1 LAGYRG
7 IFDNFAGSVL
17 PMSFEIAYAKRMGG
31 EVGIATQRCWIYAEA
46 MGPRVTRDAVIA
58 LVISI
63 VATAALVSLG
73 VV

>member
-1 LAGYRG
+1 
-7 IFDNFAGSVL
+7 
-17 PMSFEIAYAKRMGG
+17 
-31 EVGIATQRCWIYAEA
+31 
-46 MGPRVTRDAVIA
+46 MGPRMTRDAVIA